1 MAITYTIDETF
12 TGKRTIQMPDP
23 DKPGQMKNIVSDV
36 KDIQVTFKSD
46 SPKIDHTRTV
56 NVCYDSGGNYDHAN
70 TVARIEEVKNGFAH
84 KVEAGAIIEP
94 QDV

>member
-1 MAITYTIDETF
+1 MSITYTIDETF
-12 TGKRTIQMPDP
+12 TGKRTI
-23 DKPGQMKNIVSDV
+23 KNPNGNDVVSDV
-36 KDIQVTFKSD
+36 RDIQVTFKSD
-46 SPKIDHTRTV
+46 SPNLEHTRLV

-84 KVEAGAIIEP
+84 KLAAGAIIEP